1 MASSPEAEA
10 AAAAGEA
17 VAKVAEE
24 EKGKGKEGRRGGV
37 LGRMW
42 RALFGGREDYEKRL
56 QYLSK
61 EEAAVHARMRRR
73 TQFSRRAVRN
83 LVVLTVL
90 AEVVAIVY
98 AIMTTRNEDI
108 PWQLRAIRVLPIFV
122 LPAVSSVIYSSVV
135 KFTRM
140 LERKDQKTLEKLRAE
155 RKAKIDELKERTNY
169 YLTQQL
175 IQKYDL
181 DPAAKAAAASV
192 LASKLGEETGLKV
205 HVGEE
210 PNLDAAVARS
220 NDVEILPSDG
230 LRNRKQSNAKGSR
243 TGGTTAAQTPAQGA
257 ESSLISSSGLETVQN
272 PMVVEHF
279 QGSGA
284 SDGGWIAKIA
294 ALLVGEDPSQSY
306 ALICGNCHMHNGL
319 ARKEDYP
326 HITYY
331 CPHCHALNAS
341 KQSMGQYSGSNSG
354 RSTPVAP
361 ADGISA
367 SSSVVESEVSNM
379 TTVPELKNEK
389 NTEKQEGAQPLREHF
404 APSAAMDRGVELM
417 GCVCRIKNCAVELLE
432 MEDDLVID
440 MDDDSWDLF
449 WSDLRIKSTFLYIDL
464 SRVISCSESD
474 ERKEALTL
482 LTNKL
487 LYFLEELADAAT
499 SGSVSFTKL
508 CYSDAAQVLRDVV
521 AFLAPPQ

>member
-1 MASSPEAEA
+1 MASPEAEA
-10 AAAAGEA
+10 AAAD
-17 VAKVAEE
+17 
-24 EKGKGKEGRRGGV
+24 EKGKKEGRRGGV

-42 RALFGGREDYEKRL
+42 RALFGAREDYEKRL

-73 TQFSRRAVRN
+73 TQLSRRVVRN
-83 LVVLTVL
+83 LIVLSVL

-98 AIMTTRNEDI
+98 AIMTTRSEDI
-108 PWQLRAIRVLPIFV
+108 TWQMRAIRVLPMFV
-122 LPAVSSVIYSSVV
+122 FPAVSCVIYSTVV
-135 KFTRM
+135 NFTRM
-140 LERKDQKTLEKLRAE
+140 FERKDQKTLEKLRAE

-192 LASKLGEETGLKV
+192 LASKLGEESGLKV

-210 PNLDAAVARS
+210 PKLDATVARS
-220 NDVEILPSDG
+220 NDVEILPTEG
-230 LRNRKQSNAKGSR
+230 LRNRKQSNATGRR
-243 TGGTTAAQTPAQGA
+243 TGGTAASQTPTQGV
-257 ESSLISSSGLETVQN
+257 ESIPTSSSGLEIVQT
-272 PMVVEHF
+272 PILVEHY

-331 CPHCHALNAS
+331 CPHCHALNTS
-341 KQSMGQYSGSNSG
+341 KQSTGQYPGSNSG

-361 ADGISA
+361 ADGIPD
-367 SSSVVESEVSNM
+367 SSSVVESELSNM
-379 TTVPELKNEK
+379 TTIQELQNDE
-389 NTEKQEGAQPLREHF
+389 NAEKQKVQA
-404 APSAAMDRGVELM
+404 S
-417 GCVCRIKNCAVELLE
+417 
-432 MEDDLVID
+432 
-440 MDDDSWDLF
+440 
-449 WSDLRIKSTFLYIDL
+449 
-464 SRVISCSESD
+464 
-474 ERKEALTL
+474 
-482 LTNKL
+482 
-487 LYFLEELADAAT
+487 
-499 SGSVSFTKL
+499 
-508 CYSDAAQVLRDVV
+508 
-521 AFLAPPQ
+521 

>member
-1 MASSPEAEA
+1 MASSPEAA
-10 AAAAGEA
+10 AVG
-17 VAKVAEE
+17 EE
-24 EKGKGKEGRRGGV
+24 EKGKGKREEGRRGGGV

-42 RALFGGREDYEKRL
+42 RALFGRREDYEKRL

-73 TQFSRRAVRN
+73 TQFSRTAVRN
-83 LVVLTVL
+83 LIVLSVL

-108 PWQLRAIRVLPIFV
+108 TWEMRAIRVLPMFV
-122 LPAVSSVIYSSVV
+122 LPAVSSVIYSTVV

-210 PNLDAAVARS
+210 PKLDSAVARS
-220 NDVEILPSDG
+220 NDVEILPSEG
-230 LRNRKQSNAKGSR
+230 LRNRKQSNARGSR
-243 TGGTTAAQTPAQGA
+243 TGGTTAAQNPAQGA
-257 ESSLISSSGLETVQN
+257 ESSLTSSSGLEQP

-331 CPHCHALNAS
+331 CPHCHALNTS
-341 KQSMGQYSGSNSG
+341 KQSLGQHSGSNSG
-354 RSTPVAP
+354 WSTPVAP

-379 TTVPELKNEK
+379 TTIQELKNEE
-389 NTEKQEGAQPLREHF
+389 NTEKQEVQA
-404 APSAAMDRGVELM
+404 S
-417 GCVCRIKNCAVELLE
+417 
-432 MEDDLVID
+432 
-440 MDDDSWDLF
+440 
-449 WSDLRIKSTFLYIDL
+449 
-464 SRVISCSESD
+464 
-474 ERKEALTL
+474 
-482 LTNKL
+482 
-487 LYFLEELADAAT
+487 
-499 SGSVSFTKL
+499 
-508 CYSDAAQVLRDVV
+508 
-521 AFLAPPQ
+521 